1 MKKAVRKNKKPG
13 GFDIS
18 GRKEVRPMPRG
29 MMDINFKG
37 FEEVQKKLK
46 NIEKQSAIVTKRTI
60 SDIKKRA
67 PGWVATSVTK
77 TYNIKKAE
85 ILGSQKNKKPI
96 GKVKVEG
103 ETIDEL
109 QLVFEG
115 RLLTPVHFGM
125 TPKKPPAG
133 GKSYILKAQ
142 FFKGKQVVIGRY
154 NKKKIPGG
162 PYSERSHNILMP
174 TGASSPEKVPYIP
187 FQRMSKN
194 RKDIKKFTTLS
205 VPQMITNE
213 EVSKDIRST
222 LNENIEKRLD
232 HHMQSAMKRL

>member
-1 MKKAVRKNKKPG
+1 MA
-13 GFDIS
+13 
-18 GRKEVRPMPRG
+18 RG
-29 MMDINFKG
+29 MMDIKLKG
-37 FEEVQKKLK
+37 YEEVKKKIK
-46 NIEKQSAIVTKRTI
+46 NIEKQGAIVTKRTI
-60 SDIKKRA
+60 SDIRKRA
-67 PGWVATSVTK
+67 PGWVATSITK
-77 TYNIKKAE
+77 TYNIKKSE
-85 ILGSQKNKKPI
+85 ISGSQKNKKPA

-103 ETIDEL
+103 EKVDEL
-109 QLVFEG
+109 QLVYEG

-133 GKSYILKAQ
+133 GRSYTLKAKI
-142 FFKGKQVVIGRY
+142 FKNKQVVIGRY

-174 TGASSPEKVPYIP
+174 TGAKSPDKVSHIP

-205 VPQMITNE
+205 IPQMITNE
-213 EVSKDIRST
+213 EVANDIRAT